1 MTMKFR
7 SLFLSALCGL
17 AVSTAFTSCSDDDE
31 YNPYEYGSSVAL
43 PEHRGLVLNEGS
55 FQKNNAS
62 IAFFDAVMDTT
73 TMAAN
78 DLYLIQNKKQLGDT
92 GQDLISEDN
101 NIYVS
106 IYGSSYVAKL
116 NKAGIEQT
124 RRAFGNDLG
133 QPRYMAEC
141 DGYIYVTTYGGYV
154 VKLNA
159 NDLSVVAKVTVGKA
173 AERIDEEDGI
183 LYVACGNTLDGV
195 PDNRMFIID
204 TKNFTDNA
212 VKLVDVCDNTQL
224 VCASD
229 KYVFIQGYG
238 ADWTNTPFWVYDIK
252 SGKAED
258 TGLYATY
265 AIATN
270 DDNKAFAVYSKTIW
284 SEDWTSSTTENTY
297 FVYDASKKTKTDVTS
312 KITSAASALANATI
326 YSLSKGENGSFY
338 ITTSLYSAGNG
349 TVYHFDSNYKLLGS
363 FTSWGQNPKKVVVM

>member
-1 MTMKFR
+1 MKFR

-17 AVSTAFTSCSDDDE
+17 AVSTAFTSCSDDE
-31 YNPYEYGSSVAL
+31 YDPYEYGSKVAL

-55 FQKNNAS
+55 YQLNNSS
-62 IAFFDAVMDTT
+62 ISFFDAVEDTT
-73 TMAAN
+73 TKATN
-78 DLYLIQNKKQLGDT
+78 DLFYIQNKKQLGDT
-92 GQDLISEDN
+92 GQDVIVEDN

-106 IYGSSYVAKL
+106 VYGSSYVVKL
-116 NKAGIEQT
+116 NKAGIEQA
-124 RRAFGNDLG
+124 RREFGSDLG

-141 DGYIYVTTYGGYV
+141 DGNIYVTTYGGYV

-159 NDLSVVAKVTVGKA
+159 NDLSVVGKVKVGPA

-183 LYVACGNTLDGV
+183 LYVACGNTLDYT

-204 TKNFTDNA
+204 TKNFTDAA
-212 VKLVDVCDNTQL
+212 VKSLDVCDNTQL
-224 VCASD
+224 VCATD

-238 ADWTNTPFWVYDIK
+238 LDWTNTPFWVYDIK

-265 AIATN
+265 AITTN
-270 DDNKAFAVYSKTIW
+270 DDNKSFAVYSMT
-284 SEDWTSSTTENTY
+284 DWTTYETVNTF
-297 FVYDASKKTKTDVTS
+297 FVYDAATKTKTDVTS
-312 KITSAASALANATI
+312 KITSAVSELASS
-326 YSLSKGENGSFY
+326 SLYAVSEGENGSFY
-338 ITTSLYSAGNG
+338 ITTTQYSAGNG

>member
-1 MTMKFR
+1 MKFR

-17 AVSTAFTSCSDDDE
+17 AVSTAFTSCSDDDP
-31 YNPYEYGSSVAL
+31 YDPYEYGSKVAL

-55 FQKNNAS
+55 YQLNNAS
-62 IAFFDAVMDTT
+62 LSFFDAVEDTT
-73 TMAAN
+73 TKATN
-78 DLYLIQNKKQLGDT
+78 DLYFIQNKKQLGDT
-92 GQDLISEDN
+92 GQDVIVEDN
-101 NIYVS
+101 NIYVCV
-106 IYGSSYVAKL
+106 YGSSYVVKL
-116 NKAGIEQT
+116 NKAGFEQA
-124 RRAFGNDLG
+124 RREFGSDLG

-141 DGYIYVTTYGGYV
+141 DGFIYVTTYGGFV

-159 NDLSVVAKVTVGKA
+159 NDLSVVSKVKVGPA

-183 LYVACGNTLDGV
+183 LYVACGNTLDYT
-195 PDNRMFIID
+195 PDKRMFIID
-204 TKNFTDNA
+204 TKNFTDAA
-212 VKLVDVCDNTQL
+212 VKSIDVCDNTQL

-258 TGLYATY
+258 TELYATY

-270 DDNKAFAVYSKTIW
+270 DDNKTFAVYSMTDW
-284 SEDWTSSTTENTY
+284 STYQTTNTY
-297 FVYDASKKTKTDVTS
+297 FVYDAATKTKTDVTS
-312 KITSAASALANATI
+312 KITSAVSDLASASI
-326 YSLSKGENGSFY
+326 YALSEGENGSFY
-338 ITTSLYSAGNG
+338 IATTLYGAGNG

>member
-1 MTMKFR
+1 MKFR

-17 AVSTAFTSCSDDDE
+17 AVSTAFTSCSDDE
-31 YNPYEYGSSVAL
+31 YDPFEYGSNVAL

-62 IAFFDAVMDTT
+62 IAFFDAVKDTT
-73 TMAAN
+73 TNEAN

-92 GQDLISEDN
+92 GQDLIVEDN

-106 IYGSSYVAKL
+106 VYGSSYVAKL
-116 NKAGIEQT
+116 NKAGIEQA
-124 RRAFGNDLG
+124 RKSFGSDLG
-133 QPRYMAEC
+133 QPRYLAEC
-141 DGYIYVTTYGGYV
+141 DGFIYVTTYGGYV

-212 VKLVDVCDNTQL
+212 VKSIDVCDNTQI
-224 VCASD
+224 VCATD
-229 KYVFIQGYG
+229 NYVFIQGFG
-238 ADWTNTPFWVYDIK
+238 LDWTNTPFWVYDIK
-252 SGKAED
+252 SCKAED

>member
-1 MTMKFR
+1 MKFR
-7 SLFLSALCGL
+7 NLFLSALCGL
-17 AVSTAFTSCSDDDE
+17 AVSTAFTSCSDDKYD
-31 YNPYEYGSSVAL
+31 PFEYGSNVAL

-73 TMAAN
+73 TKAAN

-92 GQDLISEDN
+92 GQDLIVEDN

-106 IYGSSYVAKL
+106 VYGSSYVAKL
-116 NKAGIEQT
+116 NKAGIEQE
-124 RRAFGNDLG
+124 RKSFGSDLG
-133 QPRYMAEC
+133 QPRYLAEC
-141 DGYIYVTTYGGYV
+141 DGFIYVTTYGGYV

-159 NDLSVVAKVTVGKA
+159 NDLTEAGKVAVGPA
-173 AERIDEEDGI
+173 AERIDEENGI
-183 LYVACGNTLDGV
+183 LYVACGNTLDYTA
-195 PDNRMFIID
+195 DKRMFIID
-204 TKNFTDNA
+204 TKNFTDA
-212 VKLVDVCDNTQL
+212 ATKSVDVCDNTQI
-224 VCASD
+224 VCATD
-229 KYVFIQGYG
+229 NYVFIQGYG
-238 ADWTNTPFWVYDIK
+238 SIDYTHTPLWVYDIK

-258 TGLYATY
+258 TGEYATHV
-265 AIATN
+265 IEGEN
-270 DDNKAFAVYSKTIW
+270 DNKAFAVFSKT
-284 SEDWTSSTTENTY
+284 DWETYETINTY
-297 FVYDASKKTKTDVTS
+297 FVYDASTKTKTDVTS

>member
-1 MTMKFR
+1 MKFR

-17 AVSTAFTSCSDDDE
+17 AVSTAFTSCSDDD
-31 YNPYEYGSSVAL
+31 YDPFEYGSNVAL

-55 FQKNNAS
+55 YAKNNAS
-62 IAFFDAVMDTT
+62 ISFFDATMDTT
-73 TMAAN
+73 TTASN
-78 DLYLIQNKKQLGDT
+78 DLYFIQNKKQLGDT
-92 GQDLISEDN
+92 GQDIITEDN

-116 NKAGIEQT
+116 NKAGIEQA
-124 RRAFGNDLG
+124 RLAFGSDLG
-133 QPRYMAEC
+133 QPRYLAEC

-159 NDLSVVAKVTVGKA
+159 NDLSVVAKVKVGPA
-173 AERIDEEDGI
+173 AERIDEENGI
-183 LYVACGNTLDGV
+183 LYVACGNTTDYT
-195 PDNRMFIID
+195 PDKRMFIID
-204 TKNFTDNA
+204 TKNFTDA
-212 VKLVDVCDNTQL
+212 AAKSVDVCDNTQL

-265 AIATN
+265 AITTN
-270 DDNKAFAVYSKTIW
+270 DDNKAFAVYSMT
-284 SEDWTSSTTENTY
+284 DWTTYETVNTY
-297 FVYDASKKTKTDVTS
+297 FVYDAATKTKTDVTS
-312 KITSAASALANATI
+312 KLTSAVSELASASI
-326 YSLSKGENGSFY
+326 YALSEGENGSFY
-338 ITTSLYSAGNG
+338 IATTLYGAGNG

>member
-1 MTMKFR
+1 MKFR

-17 AVSTAFTSCSDDDE
+17 AVSTAFTSCSDDE
-31 YNPYEYGSSVAL
+31 YDPFEYGSNVAL

-55 FQKNNAS
+55 YQKNNAS

-73 TMAAN
+73 TKAAN

-92 GQDLISEDN
+92 GQDLIVEDN

-116 NKAGIEQT
+116 NKAGIEQA
-124 RRAFGNDLG
+124 RKAFGSDLG
-133 QPRYMAEC
+133 QPRYLAEC
-141 DGYIYVTTYGGYV
+141 DGFIYVTTYGGYV

-159 NDLSVVAKVTVGKA
+159 NDLSEAGKVAVGPA
-173 AERIDEEDGI
+173 AERIDEENGI
-183 LYVACGNTLDGV
+183 LYVACGSTLDGQ
-195 PDNRMFIID
+195 PDKRMFIID
-204 TKNFTDNA
+204 TKNFTDA
-212 VKLVDVCDNTQL
+212 ATKSVDVCDNTQI
-224 VCASD
+224 VCATD
-229 KYVFIQGYG
+229 NYVFIQGYG
-238 ADWTNTPFWVYDIK
+238 ADWTNTPLWVYNIK
-252 SGKAED
+252 SGKPED
-258 TGLYATY
+258 TGEYATY
-265 AIATN
+265 VIEGEN
-270 DDNKAFAVYSKTIW
+270 DNKAFAVFSKT
-284 SEDWTSSTTENTY
+284 DWETYETINTY
-297 FVYDASKKTKTDVTS
+297 FVYDASTKTKTDVTS

>member
-116 NKAGIEQT
+116 NKAGIEQA
-124 RRAFGNDLG
+124 RKSFGSDLG
-133 QPRYMAEC
+133 QPRYLAEC
-141 DGYIYVTTYGGYV
+141 DGFIYVTTYGGYV

-212 VKLVDVCDNTQL
+212 VKSIDVCDNTQI
-224 VCASD
+224 VCATD
-229 KYVFIQGYG
+229 NYVFIQGFG
-238 ADWTNTPFWVYDIK
+238 LDWTNTPFWVYDIK

-297 FVYDASKKTKTDVTS
+297 FVYDAATKTKTDVTS
-312 KITSAASALANATI
+312 KITSAVSDLASASI
-326 YSLSKGENGSFY
+326 YALSEGENGSFY
-338 ITTSLYSAGNG
+338 IATTLYSGGNG
-349 TVYHFDSNYKLLGS
+349 KVYHFDSNYKLLGS

>member
-1 MTMKFR
+1 MKFR

-31 YNPYEYGSSVAL
+31 YDPFEYGSSVAL

-55 FQKNNAS
+55 YKLNNAS
-62 IAFFDAVMDTT
+62 ISFFDAAKDTT
-73 TMAAN
+73 TKAVN
-78 DLYLIQNKKQLGDT
+78 DLYFIQNKKQLGDT
-92 GQDLISEDN
+92 GQDLIVEDN

-106 IYGSSYVAKL
+106 VYGSSYVTKL
-116 NKAGIEQT
+116 NKAGVEQA
-124 RRAFGNDLG
+124 RREFGSDLG

-141 DGYIYVTTYGGYV
+141 DGYVYVTTYGGYV

-159 NDLSVVAKVTVGKA
+159 NDLSVVARVTVGKA

-212 VKLVDVCDNTQL
+212 VKSIDVCDNTQI
-224 VCASD
+224 VCATD
-229 KYVFIQGYG
+229 NYVFIQGFG
-238 ADWTNTPFWVYDIK
+238 LDWTNTPFWVYDIK

-284 SEDWTSSTTENTY
+284 SEDWTSTTENTY
-297 FVYDASKKTKTDVTS
+297 FVYDAATKTKTDVTS
-312 KITSAASALANATI
+312 KITSAVSDLASASI
-326 YSLSKGENGSFY
+326 YALSEGENGSFY
-338 ITTSLYSAGNG
+338 IATTLYSAGNG
-349 TVYHFDSNYKLLGS
+349 TVYHFDSNYNLLGS

>member
-1 MTMKFR
+1 MKFR

-17 AVSTAFTSCSDDDE
+17 AVSTAFTSCSDDE
-31 YNPYEYGSSVAL
+31 YDPYEYGSSVAL

-55 FQKNNAS
+55 YTLNNTS
-62 IAFFDAVMDTT
+62 ISFFDAAKDTT
-73 TMAAN
+73 TKAAN
-78 DLYLIQNKKQLGDT
+78 DLFLIQNKKQLGDT
-92 GQDLISEDN
+92 GQDIIAEDN

-106 IYGSSYVAKL
+106 VYGSSYVAKL
-116 NKAGIEQT
+116 NKAGVEQA
-124 RRAFGNDLG
+124 RMAFGNDLG

-183 LYVACGNTLDGV
+183 LYVACGNTTDYV

-204 TKNFTDNA
+204 TKNFTDSA
-212 VKLVDVCDNTQL
+212 VKSVDVCDNTQL
-224 VCASD
+224 VRASD

-258 TGLYATY
+258 TGLFATY
-265 AIATN
+265 AIATR
-270 DDNKAFAVYSKTIW
+270 DDNKAFAIYSKTEW
-284 SEDWTSSTTENTY
+284 FSTDNNEWYSVTENSY
-297 FVYDASKKTKTDVTS
+297 FIYDAATKTKSDFTS
-312 KITSAASALANATI
+312 KITSAAPELANASI
-326 YSLSKGENGSFY
+326 YALSEGENGSFY
-338 ITTSLYSAGNG
+338 ITTTLYSAGNG
-349 TVYHFDSNYKLLGS
+349 TVYHFDSNYNLLGS

>member
-1 MTMKFR
+1 MKFR

-17 AVSTAFTSCSDDDE
+17 AVSTAFTSCSDDKYD
-31 YNPYEYGSSVAL
+31 PFEYGSNVAL

-62 IAFFDAVMDTT
+62 IAFFDAAMDTT
-73 TMAAN
+73 TKAAN

-92 GQDLISEDN
+92 SQDLIVEDN

-106 IYGSSYVAKL
+106 VYGSSYVAKL
-116 NKAGIEQT
+116 NKAGIEQA
-124 RRAFGNDLG
+124 RKSFGSDLG
-133 QPRYMAEC
+133 QPRYLAEC
-141 DGYIYVTTYGGYV
+141 DGVIYVTTYGGYV

-159 NDLSVVAKVTVGKA
+159 NALSVVAKVTVGKA

-212 VKLVDVCDNTQL
+212 VKSIDVCDNTQL
-224 VCASD
+224 VCATD
-229 KYVFIQGYG
+229 NYVFIQGYG
-238 ADWTNTPFWVYDIK
+238 ADWTNTPLWVYDIK

-258 TGLYATY
+258 TGEYATY
-265 AIATN
+265 VIEGEN
-270 DDNKAFAVYSKTIW
+270 DNKAFAVFSKT
-284 SEDWTSSTTENTY
+284 DWETYETINTY
-297 FVYDASKKTKTDVTS
+297 FVYDASTKTKTDVTS

-363 FTSWGQNPKKVVVM
+363 FT

>member
-1 MTMKFR
+1 MKFR

-17 AVSTAFTSCSDDDE
+17 AVSTAFTSCSDDDP
-31 YNPYEYGSSVAL
+31 YDPYEYGSKVAL

-55 FQKNNAS
+55 YQLNNAS
-62 IAFFDAVMDTT
+62 LSFFDAVEDTT
-73 TMAAN
+73 TKATN
-78 DLYLIQNKKQLGDT
+78 DLYFIQNKKQLGDT
-92 GQDLISEDN
+92 GQDVIVEDN

-106 IYGSSYVAKL
+106 VYGSSYVVKL
-116 NKAGIEQT
+116 NKAGVEQA
-124 RRAFGNDLG
+124 RREFGSDLG

-141 DGYIYVTTYGGYV
+141 DGFIYVTTYGGFV

-159 NDLSVVAKVTVGKA
+159 NDLSVVSKVKVGPA

-183 LYVACGNTLDGV
+183 LYVACGNTLDYTS
-195 PDNRMFIID
+195 DKRMFIID
-204 TKNFTDNA
+204 TKNFTDAA
-212 VKLVDVCDNTQL
+212 VKSIEVMDNTQL
-224 VCASD
+224 VCATD

-270 DDNKAFAVYSKTIW
+270 DDNKAFAVYSMT
-284 SEDWTSSTTENTY
+284 DWTTYETVNTY
-297 FVYDASKKTKTDVTS
+297 FVYDAATKTKTDVTS
-312 KITSAASALANATI
+312 KITSVVSDLASASI
-326 YSLSKGENGSFY
+326 YALSEGENGSFY
-338 ITTSLYSAGNG
+338 IATTQYSAGNG
-349 TVYHFDSNYKLLGS
+349 TVYHFDSNYKFLGS

>member
-62 IAFFDAVMDTT
+62 IAFFDAVIDTT

-212 VKLVDVCDNTQL
+212 VKSIDVCDNTQI
-224 VCASD
+224 VCATD
-229 KYVFIQGYG
+229 NYVFIQGFG
-238 ADWTNTPFWVYDIK
+238 LDWTNTPFWVYDIK

-297 FVYDASKKTKTDVTS
+297 FVYDASTKTKTDVTS

>member
-1 MTMKFR
+1 MKFR

-17 AVSTAFTSCSDDDE
+17 AVSTAFTSCSDDDG
-31 YNPYEYGSSVAL
+31 YDPYEYGSKVAL

-55 FQKNNAS
+55 YKLNNAS
-62 IAFFDAVMDTT
+62 ISFFDAAKDTT
-73 TMAAN
+73 TKAVN
-78 DLYLIQNKKQLGDT
+78 DLYFIQNKKQLGDT
-92 GQDLISEDN
+92 GQDLIVEDN

-106 IYGSSYVAKL
+106 VYGSSYVTKL
-116 NKAGIEQT
+116 NKAGVEQA
-124 RRAFGNDLG
+124 RREFGSDLG

-141 DGYIYVTTYGGYV
+141 DGYVYVTTYGGYV

-159 NDLSVVAKVTVGKA
+159 NDLSVVARVTVGKA

-238 ADWTNTPFWVYDIK
+238 ADWTNTPLWVYDIK
-252 SGKAED
+252 GGKAED

-270 DDNKAFAVYSKTIW
+270 DDNKAFAVYSMTDW
-284 SEDWTSSTTENTY
+284 STYQTTNTY
-297 FVYDASKKTKTDVTS
+297 FVYDAATKTKTDVTS
-312 KITSAASALANATI
+312 KITSAASELASS
-326 YSLSKGENGSFY
+326 SLYAVSEGENGSFY
-338 ITTSLYSAGNG
+338 IATTQYSAGNG
-349 TVYHFDSNYKLLGS
+349 TVYHFDSNYNLLGS